1 MHQVT
6 SSRHLTR
13 TKSGAFR
20 SSVEY
25 YVRFAFFNISAGA
38 WKTVFPRCFECFR
51 CPVETIGAMVRYW
64 ELVTRN
70 LFRLLFFNEYMRIPY
85 VRICQIFQNR
95 QIDQQACRLLA
106 KSFPSKATTVFV
118 RYSIAIVK
126 N

>member
-1 MHQVT
+1 M
-6 SSRHLTR
+6 SDSRFLIFLQMRAKQYSH
-13 TKSGAFR
+13 GA
-20 SSVEY
+20 
-25 YVRFAFFNISAGA
+25 
-38 WKTVFPRCFECFR
+38 FECFR
-51 CPVETIGAMVRYW
+51 RPVETIGAMVRYW

-85 VRICQIFQNR
+85 VRICHIFQNR